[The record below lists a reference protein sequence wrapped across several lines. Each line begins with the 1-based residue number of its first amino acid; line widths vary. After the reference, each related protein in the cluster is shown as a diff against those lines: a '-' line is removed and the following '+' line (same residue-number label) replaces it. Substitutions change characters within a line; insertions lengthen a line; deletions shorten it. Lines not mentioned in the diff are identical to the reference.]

1 MPPVIKIQKED
12 IVNAAYEI
20 ARKSG
25 IEGVNARAVAK
36 KLNCSIQPIF
46 HNFKNMEDLKQAL
59 YEKAV
64 KTYKEYM
71 TKGVDSDYSY
81 KSIGINYIRL
91 AKEEP
96 NIFKMLFMRET
107 NMTLESFM
115 AEDKAYEYIES
126 TIATETKM
134 DKKTILKFH
143 EKMWFFTH
151 GIATLVADKTC
162 NLTENEINE
171 FLVEEF
177 FALMKLEEFK
187 QTEDWKNILNYIKQT
202 NKE

>member
-12 IVNAAYEI
+12 IINAAYEI
-20 ARKSG
+20 TRKNG
-25 IEGVNARAVAK
+25 IERVNARAVAK

-46 HNFKNMEDLKQAL
+46 HNFKNMEDLKQVL

-64 KTYKEYM
+64 QTYKEYM
-71 TKGVDSDYSY
+71 TKGVDSDYPY

-107 NMTLESFM
+107 NMTLDTFM

-126 TIATETKM
+126 AIATETKM
-134 DKKTILKFH
+134 NKKDILRFH

-162 NLTENEINE
+162 NLTDNEINE

-187 QTEDWKNILNYIKQT
+187 HTKEWKNILNGIKI
-202 NKE
+202 KKI